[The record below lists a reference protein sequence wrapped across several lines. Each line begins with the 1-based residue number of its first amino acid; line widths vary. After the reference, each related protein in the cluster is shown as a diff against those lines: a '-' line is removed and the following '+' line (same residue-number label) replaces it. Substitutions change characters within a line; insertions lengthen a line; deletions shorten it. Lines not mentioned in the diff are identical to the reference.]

1 MQGRAVENMHLI
13 IGDKQNDLIQKTQ
26 KGGRGGAVGM
36 RIYVNEHIDT
46 LVEKQTVTLVS
57 SNNKKNRKLKSMA

>member
-26 KGGRGGAVGM
+26 KGGRRGGAVGM

-57 SNNKKNRKLKSMA
+57 SNNKTKNKK